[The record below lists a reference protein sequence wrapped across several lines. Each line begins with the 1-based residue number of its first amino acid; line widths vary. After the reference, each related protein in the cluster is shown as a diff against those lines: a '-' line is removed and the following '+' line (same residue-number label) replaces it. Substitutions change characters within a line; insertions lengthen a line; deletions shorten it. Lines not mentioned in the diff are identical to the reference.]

1 MTQGLSSRNHFDPI
15 AQLDQSGAFLKR
27 RPQVRD
33 LLGSPECR
41 GGNGLL
47 RRLTQAA
54 ACCAASREAE
64 QRVGTG
70 SFVG

>member
-1 MTQGLSSRNHFDPI
+1 
-15 AQLDQSGAFLKR
+15 
-27 RPQVRD
+27 
-33 LLGSPECR
+33 
-41 GGNGLL
+41 
-47 RRLTQAA
+47 LTQAA